1 VISPCFYF
9 ERNLDVRISI
19 LLSLSLLILPATLCS
34 AEAPLSL
41 PLKEAIRMAVEKN
54 LDVRAELY
62 NAAQYEADIN
72 RYRSIYDPLLT
83 LQTSYTDSTTST
95 LSTGGKTVESQALV
109 LNSSLSQL
117 LWTGGTAAISF
128 NNGYANSNVV
138 TPASSWQTGLGA
150 SISQPL
156 LKNVGREATE
166 ININMSRSAKFASL
180 ERFNSRLLATVVQ
193 VRTEYFKLYSLRE
206 ERDVK
211 KVSLELA
218 RKILAETQARVKA
231 GILPA
236 MEVLN
241 AEFGAVT
248 REKDL
253 IDAERAVSD
262 QVDVLR
268 LLLQVDAQVS
278 DLQTIDLPPRE
289 QFSAIE
295 SEALQKALNRPDIRE
310 QKRNLEL
317 NELQTKNYSQKTRPD
332 LTLNASAQLTGLDS
346 AYQRN
351 LDKVLTFDY
360 PVWMVGLTLSYP
372 LGNGAAEND
381 YRKGK
386 LKSEQISLQIRS
398 LEEASANEVRTAIRG
413 IVSGYKQI
421 EVADRGKAFAEERLR
436 SFIRKN
442 EVGLATTKDVLDVEN
457 DLAVSKSNQIKA
469 VVGYANALTTYWRVT
484 GELLEREGIRVVE
497 GDADKLYSAT
507 R

>member
-1 VISPCFYF
+1 
-9 ERNLDVRISI
+9 
-19 LLSLSLLILPATLCS
+19 
-34 AEAPLSL
+34 
-41 PLKEAIRMAVEKN
+41 MAVEKN

-62 NAAQYEADIN
+62 TAAQFEADIK
-72 RYRSIYDPLLT
+72 RDRAIYDPVFS
-83 LQTSYTDSTTST
+83 LQTAYTDSDAVTGFSSSSSGHT
-95 LSTGGKTVESQALV
+95 LT
-109 LNSSLSQL
+109 LNPSVSQL
-117 LWTGGTAAISF
+117 LWTGGKAEVKF
-128 NNGYANSNVV
+128 NNMHTD
-138 TPASSWQTGLGA
+138 TPSTNWQTGLGV

-166 ININMSRSAKFASL
+166 FSINISRSSKFASL
-180 ERFNSRLLATVVQ
+180 EHFNTILLSTVAK
-193 VRTEYFKLYSLRE
+193 VRTEYYKLHSLRE

-218 RKILAETQARVKA
+218 RKILSDTQARVKA
-231 GILPA
+231 GVLPA

-248 REKDL
+248 REKEL
-253 IDAERAVSD
+253 IDTERSVSD

-268 LLLQVDAQVS
+268 LLLQMDAKAGDIQTS
-278 DLQTIDLPPRE
+278 DLPSRE
-289 QFSAIE
+289 KFDAIE
-295 SEALQKALNRPDIRE
+295 SVAIQKALNRPDIRE

-317 NELQTKNYSQKTRPD
+317 NDLQARNLSQKNRPD
-332 LTLNASAQLTGLDS
+332 LTLIASAQLTGLDK

-351 LDKVLTFDY
+351 MDKVLTLDY
-360 PVWMVGLTLSYP
+360 PVWSIGLNFSYP

-381 YRKGK
+381 YRRSK
-386 LKSEQISLQIRS
+386 LKAEQISLQLRS
-398 LEEASANEVRTAIRG
+398 LEESSTNEVRAAIRG
-413 IVSGYKQI
+413 IVTGYKQI

-436 SFIRKN
+436 AFMRKN

-469 VVGYANALTTYWRVT
+469 VVEYANAMTNYWRVT

-497 GDADKLYSAT
+497 GDADKLYSAI

>member
-1 VISPCFYF
+1 MLIFPVTAFSSELP
-9 ERNLDVRISI
+9 R
-19 LLSLSLLILPATLCS
+19 SLTLN
-34 AEAPLSL
+34 
-41 PLKEAIRMAVEKN
+41 EAIRMAVEKN

-62 NAAQYEADIN
+62 NPAQYEADIN
-72 RYRSIYDPLLT
+72 RYRSIYDPVLS
-83 LQTSYTDSTTST
+83 LQTSYTDSST
-95 LSTGGKTVESQALV
+95 ATFSSAGLPYNSQAIV

-117 LWTGGTAAISF
+117 LWTGGTAALAF
-128 NNGYANSNVV
+128 NNGYTGSTTV
-138 TPASSWQTGLGA
+138 TGWQSGLGV
-150 SISQPL
+150 SLSQPL

-166 ININMSRSAKFASL
+166 ININISRSAKFASL
-180 ERFNSRLLATVVQ
+180 ERFNTRLLITVAQ
-193 VRTEYFKLYSLRE
+193 VRTEYYKLHSLRE

-218 RKILAETQARVKA
+218 RKILSETQARVKA
-231 GILPA
+231 GVLPA

-248 REKDL
+248 REKEL
-253 IDAERAVSD
+253 IDAELAVSN

-268 LLLQVDAQVS
+268 LLLQLDAASGEV
-278 DLQTIDLPPRE
+278 QTVDLPPRDRYE
-289 QFSAIE
+289 VVESDAI
-295 SEALQKALNRPDIRE
+295 QKALNRPDIRE

-317 NELQTKNYSQKTRPD
+317 YELQTRNYSQKSRPD
-332 LTLNASAQLTGLDS
+332 LTLTASAQLTGLDS

-360 PVWMVGLTLSYP
+360 PVWSVGLNFSYP

-381 YRKGK
+381 YRKSR
-386 LKSEQISLQIRS
+386 LKTEQVSLQLRS
-398 LEEASANEVRTAIRG
+398 LEESAVNEVKAALRG
-413 IVSGYKQI
+413 VVTGYKQI
-421 EVADRGKAFAEERLR
+421 EVTDRGKVFAEERLR
-436 SFIRKN
+436 AFIRKN

-469 VVGYANALTTYWRVT
+469 VVGYANALTTYWQVT

-507 R
+507 H